1 MMAAMDFWI
10 LLIFAVYEPVAQRQV
25 DFCCYYFVYFF
36 SSDFSI
42 SISLKLNAR
51 LFSIDI

>member
-1 MMAAMDFWI
+1 MTAAMDFWI

-25 DFCCYYFVYFF
+25 NFCCYYFVYFF
-36 SSDFSI
+36 SSI